1 MTSHPEHR
9 STGSPSRR
17 PAPPAEGSPDERAL
31 WWMENEADLTEAE
44 LDEELVKLLEAIHYK
59 F

>member
-1 MTSHPEHR
+1 MTSHQENRPGPRR
-9 STGSPSRR
+9 SAPPPDGSP
-17 PAPPAEGSPDERAL
+17 EERAL
-31 WWMENEADLTEAE
+31 WWLEHEADLSEAD